1 VVRSGKDNVNRFIC
15 ALLNVKLQTVSQEL
29 KSVSQIIALLQED
42 MNTLKKEFMQDGT
55 SGNAGLMNIC
65 KYEEGTF
72 SFVKSKS
79 WTKVNVDFHKKIS
92 LNLKNLH
99 HQL

>member
-1 VVRSGKDNVNRFIC
+1 MC
-15 ALLNVKLQTVSQEL
+15 ATAAGITIT
-29 KSVSQIIALLQED
+29 IIALLQED
-42 MNTLKKEFMQDGT
+42 MNTLKKEFMLDGT
-55 SGNAGLMNIC
+55 SGSIGLMNIH

-79 WTKVNVDFHKKIS
+79 WTNANVDFRKKIS
-92 LNLKNLH
+92 PNLKKNIR